1 MTVADLARRL
11 EVHLNTVRFHL
22 RVLEVDG
29 QVVRDQTRPSAPGR
43 PELTFRVPPTTT
55 SAPQRA
61 DLLAHVL
68 LDHLGAAE
76 DSHARAIAAG
86 RHWGRAEAARAGEND
101 EIPMEGLVAMLEA
114 AGFAPAQSSTECLDL
129 HHCPLQ
135 EFLGDG
141 QRLACAVH
149 EGMMAGYLDEAK
161 SSMAVASLEPFSAPG
176 ICRTHLVHR

>member
-1 MTVADLARRL
+1 MTVADLAGRL
-11 EVHLNTVRFHL
+11 DVHLNTVRFHL
-22 RVLEVDG
+22 RVLEADG
-29 QVVRDQTRPSAPGR
+29 QVVRARTRPSAPGR
-43 PELTFRVPPTTT
+43 PELTFRIPPTTA
-55 SAPQRA
+55 SGPQRA

-76 DSHARAIAAG
+76 DSRTRAIAAG
-86 RHWGRAEAARAGEND
+86 RHWGRAEARRAVENGEM
-101 EIPMEGLVAMLEA
+101 PMEGLVAMLEV
-114 AGFAPAQSSTECLDL
+114 AGFAPAQSSSECLDL

-135 EFLGDG
+135 EFLGES

-176 ICRTHLVHR
+176 ICRTYLVHR